1 VATTVV
7 LLELHILVTFMHLEA
22 EAEVIEVATTVAQA
36 QMAADLVITV
46 ELAELEQLKQFQL
59 D

>member
-1 VATTVV
+1 
-7 LLELHILVTFMHLEA
+7 MHLEA

-36 QMAADLVITV
+36 QMAADLVITA
-46 ELAELEQLKQFQL
+46 ELADLEQLKQFQL